1 MDFKMSIKYD
11 DENNE
16 FYLAFLDDDDRK
28 KKSRYLKRLLEN
40 KTSVVTMTI
49 LEDSDSA
56 TKSQHGMYDAFIY
69 LLMEY
74 TGYEKSEVKNDIY
87 RELEISAEE
96 IDSYSKKEFS
106 DFIERLFKMCAES
119 IGIVVEQNQEGKL
132 KIIKND

>member
-11 DENNE
+11 EENNE
-16 FYLAFLDDDDRK
+16 FYLAFLDEDDRK
-28 KKSRYLKRLLEN
+28 KKSRYLKRLLES

-56 TKSQHGMYDAFIY
+56 TKSQHGMYDAFLY
-69 LLMEY
+69 LLKEY
-74 TGYEKSEVKNDIY
+74 TGDDLSDVKSTIY
-87 RELEISAEE
+87 SFLQISEEE
-96 IDSYSKKEFS
+96 INRYDKKQFS
-106 DFIERLFKMCAES
+106 DFIERLFQMCAEN